1 MVFDKA
7 YYSYKNYSL
16 GISRFKIVPLI
27 FPKKNFKMNKLICMI
42 SYLLSIFCRSNLEKN
57 KKFFNHLMRSL
68 KIKLENWDKYKPLS
82 GNFFLG
88 GVINLYQLFTLKKKG
103 VIA

>member
-1 MVFDKA
+1 LLKT
-7 YYSYKNYSL
+7 
-16 GISRFKIVPLI
+16 LI

-88 GVINLYQLFTLKKKG
+88 GLLIFISYLHSKRRV
-103 VIA
+103 

>member
-1 MVFDKA
+1 
-7 YYSYKNYSL
+7 
-16 GISRFKIVPLI
+16 
-27 FPKKNFKMNKLICMI
+27 MI

-82 GNFFLG
+82 GNFFWG
-88 GVINLYQLFTLKKKG
+88 GY
-103 VIA
+103 

>member
-1 MVFDKA
+1 VVFDKA

-82 GNFFLG
+82 GNFFFG
-88 GVINLYQLFTLKKKG
+88 GGLLIFISYLHSKRRV
-103 VIA
+103 